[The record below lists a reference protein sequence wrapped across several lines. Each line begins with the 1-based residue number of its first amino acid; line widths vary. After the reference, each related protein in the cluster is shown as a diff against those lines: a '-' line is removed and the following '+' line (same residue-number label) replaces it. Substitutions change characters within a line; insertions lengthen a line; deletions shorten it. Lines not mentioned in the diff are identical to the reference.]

1 MPATINAEQFLD
13 PIWRINNLYKVIQK
27 TKQPN
32 EPTKVVPFR
41 LWDEQAE
48 FLRNI
53 HSRNLILKCRQRGFT
68 TLMCIVQLDACLF
81 NPNTRAAV
89 IAHKLDDAMRSE
101 LGTKQ
106 DSADTLRL
114 SNDSSFR
121 VSTSARSG
129 TLDWLHV
136 SEYGKICAQYP
147 EKAREIRTGSF
158 PAAEG
163 GVITIESTAE

>member
-89 IAHKLDDAMRSE
+89 IAHKLDDAKVIFQEKVKFVYDNLDDALRSE

-121 VSTSARSG
+121 VSTSA
-129 TLDWLHV
+129 
-136 SEYGKICAQYP
+136 
-147 EKAREIRTGSF
+147 
-158 PAAEG
+158 
-163 GVITIESTAE
+163 